1 MRVSRK
7 NLLAIL
13 GLVMV
18 PLILL
23 SAALIIMAKD
33 REGSAVAPCI
43 FLIGLS
49 VVELLVGS
57 LALLRWQ
64 RDHLSRPFKQLQQA
78 AGEIRDG
85 NLDHELDEAEEDE
98 FRRLFESFEEMR
110 LRLKNSAEEQLRTE
124 QDGKILLA
132 NISHDLKTPIT
143 AIKGYVEGLRDGV
156 ASTPEKQ
163 ARYLSTIYS
172 KAEEME
178 KLVDQLYFYTLVE
191 SGRIPYH
198 FIRIPAHA
206 YFSDCRWELKE
217 ELDAQDMVTRYE
229 NRVPEDVMIAVDPEQ
244 LHRVVSNVVSNAVKY
259 RDRSK
264 EKNMIGFRIY
274 MEGKTIVTEIE
285 DNGVGIAPE
294 DLPHVF
300 DRFYRADTARSASTG
315 GNGIG
320 LSIVQKIMEDHGGRA
335 VLTSV
340 KGEGSCMRL
349 ELPVYEEN
357 DNEPDTDRGR
367 R

>member
-1 MRVSRK
+1 MRLSKK
-7 NLLAIL
+7 NLLAVL
-13 GLVMV
+13 GLVTV
-18 PLILL
+18 PLLLL
-23 SAALIIMAKD
+23 SAALFLLVRD
-33 REGSAVAPCI
+33 QEGAE
-43 FLIGLS
+43 FLGMILIALS
-49 VVELLVGS
+49 LMELLLGS

-64 RDHLSRPFKQLQQA
+64 QEHLSRPFKKLQDA

-85 NLDHELDEAEEDE
+85 NLDHVLEPEEEDE
-98 FRRLFESFEEMR
+98 FNRLFDSFEEMR

-178 KLVDQLYFYTLVE
+178 KLVDQLYFYSLVE
-191 SGRIPYH
+191 TGRIPYH
-198 FIRIPAHA
+198 FISIPAHA

-259 RDRSK
+259 RDRNK
-264 EKNMIGFRIY
+264 EKNMIAFRIFV
-274 MEGKTIVTEIE
+274 EGKTIVTEIE

-300 DRFYRADTARSASTG
+300 ERFYRADTSRSAATG

-335 VLTSV
+335 VLTSEFG
-340 KGEGSCMRL
+340 KGSCMRL

-357 DNEPDTDRGR
+357 ANEPDTDRGR
-367 R
+367 

>member
-1 MRVSRK
+1 MRLSKK
-7 NLLAIL
+7 NLLAVL
-13 GLVMV
+13 ALVTV
-18 PLILL
+18 PLFLL
-23 SAALIIMAKD
+23 TAALITMLKEW
-33 REGSAVAPCI
+33 EGGTAAFSMI
-43 FLIGLS
+43 LIALS
-49 VVELLVGS
+49 VMELLLGS

-64 RDHLSRPFKQLQQA
+64 QEHLSRPFKKLQEA

-85 NLDHELDEAEEDE
+85 NLEHELEAPEEEE
-98 FRRLFESFEEMR
+98 FSQLFDSFEEMR

-124 QDGKILLA
+124 QDGKIILA

-178 KLVDQLYFYTLVE
+178 KLVDQLYFYSLVE

-198 FIRIPAHA
+198 FIKIPAHA

-264 EKNMIGFRIY
+264 EKNTIGFRIY
-274 MEGKTIVTEIE
+274 VEGKTIVTEIE

-349 ELPVYEEN
+349 VLPVYEEN